1 MKSKVSILYGVIGV
15 FGTAAAILPL
25 AVYHLIE
32 TAGSSG
38 MSGMHGMA
46 MACEKTC
53 TAMTV
58 IGAVIAVIAIVSLFL
73 KNTKLSIGSSALLL
87 VGGVAE
93 IIAPK
98 AIGLCKSSDM
108 ACNYLTAPTLAILG
122 SLIIVLSVVRLISSA
137 VVLRKVFTA
146 A

>member
-1 MKSKVSILYGVIGV
+1 MKSKVNVLYVVIGV
-15 FGTAAAILPL
+15 LGAIAAILPL

-46 MACEKTC
+46 MACEMTC

-58 IGAVIAVIAIVSLFL
+58 IGAVIAVIAIVSIFF

-87 VGGVAE
+87 AGGVAE

-98 AIGLCKSSDM
+98 AIGLCKSPDM
-108 ACNYLTAPTLAILG
+108 ACKYLTAPTLAILG

-137 VVLRKVFTA
+137 VALRKAFTA

>member
-1 MKSKVSILYGVIGV
+1 MKAKANVLYGVIGV
-15 FGTAAAILPL
+15 LGAIAAILPL

-32 TAGSSG
+32 TAGSGG

-58 IGAVIAVIAIVSLFL
+58 IGAVIVLIAIISLFF
-73 KNTKLSIGSSALLL
+73 KNTKLNIGSSVLLL
-87 VGGVAE
+87 AGGIAE
-93 IIAPK
+93 ITAPK
-98 AIGLCKSSDM
+98 AIGLCKSADM

-122 SLIIVLSVVRLISSA
+122 SLIIVLSAVKLISGA
-137 VVLRKVFTA
+137 VALRKAFTA